1 MREKHIRTHMEPKA
15 RAQRTVAEHLV
26 PTEVPAGRRQEI
38 FEYLQLFGYKPDRTI
53 IQVHITGF
61 FGKKGAG
68 VPREIA
74 KREAAAKRY
83 GGTTFVVVGRTHD
96 PAIMEQAAKPRKSL
110 RDASP
115 GYIGYLRQNRDPQLR
130 PPHEVIPLDFTP
142 IHVPYPKNWKDM
154 FATKGFLLAMHVP
167 SSFAKDKNNL
177 TRAIYRLGKNADV
190 KEPWTFLKEL
200 KNFGYNSQQRQQ
212 EE

>member
-1 MREKHIRTHMEPKA
+1 MYNYMEPKA
-15 RAQRTVAEHLV
+15 SAQKTVAERIV
-26 PTEVPAGRRQEI
+26 PSEVPSSRRQEI
-38 FEYLQLFGYKPDRTI
+38 LEYLKLFGYKPDTTI

-61 FGKKGAG
+61 FGKKSSAA
-68 VPREIA
+68 PREIA
-74 KREAAAKRY
+74 KREAATKRY
-83 GGTTFVVVGRTHD
+83 GGTTFVVIGRTHD
-96 PAIMEQAAKPRKSL
+96 PAIMEQAAKPRKGQ

-115 GYIGYLRQNRDPQLR
+115 GYVGYLRQNRDPQLR

-142 IHVPYPKNWKDM
+142 IHVPYPKDWKDM
-154 FATKGFLLAMHVP
+154 FATKGFLLAMHIP

-200 KNFGYNSQQRQQ
+200 KNFGYKPEGQ
-212 EE
+212 EKELAHTS